1 MTQLQ
6 PSARLRTA
14 GLAWRALAVV
24 AVLGAAGLAWWA
36 PSLAA
41 AAGPPPHQPAVVQ
54 GGGTTIIEG
63 GMGAPSFAPVMTR
76 LAFHWSGGR
85 GHFECLALKPSA
97 PAGSPGS
104 GDFDRNVMYVTG
116 TITSVEVSGGS
127 AVLQGTATVTGLGA
141 GSNVP
146 FAATVTSGGPGSP
159 VVLQVS
165 GHTFHEMLVD
175 GHVAV

>member
-1 MTQLQ
+1 MTKLE
-6 PSARLRTA
+6 PSARRRTA

-24 AVLGAAGLAWWA
+24 AVLGAAGLAWSL
-36 PSLAA
+36 PSRAA
-41 AAGPPPHQPAVVQ
+41 AVGAAPRQPAVVQ

-63 GMGAPSFAPVMTR
+63 GRGAPSFAPMMTR
-76 LAFHWSGGR
+76 FAFHWSGGR
-85 GHFECLALKPSA
+85 GHFECLALNPSA
-97 PAGSPGS
+97 PAGSAGS

-116 TITSVEVSGGS
+116 TITSVEVSGAS
-127 AVLQGTATVTGLGA
+127 VVLHGTATVTGVGA

-146 FAATVTSGGPGSP
+146 FTATVTSGGPGSP

-165 GHTFHEMLVD
+165 GLTFHETLLD